1 MCQLKKSM
9 KIGGKCKRCLSYD
22 RRTGLFLVKLRR
34 ERNSHGWHTFHSTR
48 GIRPENGERERLYV
62 PSWNMQSFCGKFAVC
77 RSNDFVASCWKRTEK
92 GSSKANGMQDILFQI
107 PRNFS
112 SYHSYW
118 YLAIPPM
125 FVEWKNLENIFQFLY
140 FIKHCK

>member
-22 RRTGLFLVKLRR
+22 RRTGSFLVKLRC

-62 PSWNMQSFCGKFAVC
+62 SSWNMQSFCGKFAVC
-77 RSNDFVASCWKRTEK
+77 RSNDFVGSCWKRTEK
-92 GSSKANGMQDILFQI
+92 GNSKANGMQDIPFEI
-107 PRNFS
+107 PRNS
-112 SYHSYW
+112 SSIDTLRYHRCLSNEK
-118 YLAIPPM
+118 I
-125 FVEWKNLENIFQFLY
+125 WKIYSNFYILLNTVNR
-140 FIKHCK
+140 

>member
-22 RRTGLFLVKLRR
+22 RRTGSFLVKLRC

-62 PSWNMQSFCGKFAVC
+62 SSWNMQSFCGKFAVC
-77 RSNDFVASCWKRTEK
+77 RSNDFVGSC
-92 GSSKANGMQDILFQI
+92 
-107 PRNFS
+107 
-112 SYHSYW
+112 
-118 YLAIPPM
+118 
-125 FVEWKNLENIFQFLY
+125 
-140 FIKHCK
+140 